1 MYITSVNNSRYKHK
15 QMNKTIKKYSFRIA
29 VIILIIFLIFWYI
42 PGQEKLYLY
51 DDFTKLEI
59 RLQLFMIV
67 VTAILVVLTI
77 FFALRKGGSIVAI
90 VKVLVSAMA
99 LGLSFYLF
107 FQSLFLSG
115 FLLVNSIVINERMEQ
130 KYLVSFYDAGSE
142 KRPLIMNLVTMEANP
157 FDRVANID
165 HLKNAK
171 QGDTVIV
178 LFKKGLLGCKFR
190 PEIP

>member
-90 VKVLVSAMA
+90 GKVLVSAMA

-107 FQSLFLSG
+107 FQSLLLSG

-130 KYLVSFYDAGSE
+130 KYLVSFYDAGGE
-142 KRPLIMNLVTMEANP
+142 KRPLIMNPVTMEANP

-178 LFKKGLLGCKFR
+178 LFKKGLLGFKFR